1 MDCLTHILPLLPPGP
16 REYVSAPLV
25 RLSAGTRT
33 AECTG
38 HLIRGHASHGR
49 LPHFRTRLGA
59 DAAPGGRHTWESRI
73 HAGLAWRGVSA
84 RRHL

>member
-16 REYVSAPLV
+16 REYASAPLV
-25 RLSAGTRT
+25 RRTAGTRT
-33 AECTG
+33 AVRTG
-38 HLIRGHASHGR
+38 HWIRGRTSHGR
-49 LPHFRTRLGA
+49 LPHFRTILGA
-59 DAAPGGRHTWESRI
+59 KAAPGGRHTWESRI